1 MYIKFFILPLIIF
14 TFIVSRC
21 SADNRFRNIRFSSVT
36 EDSNAEYYNGQ
47 KLRGISSYYGK
58 KFHGRLTASGEVYN
72 MFGYTAAHKRL
83 PFGTIINVK
92 NLDNPDKNIQ
102 VKINDRGPF
111 VKDRILDVSYA
122 AAKKLGIIETGTAE
136 VEITII
142 KLAK

>member
-111 VKDRILDVSYA
+111 VKNRILDVSYA

>member
-21 SADNRFRNIRFSSVT
+21 SADNRFRNTRFSSVT

>member
-58 KFHGRLTASGEVYN
+58 KFHGRKTASGEVYN

-111 VKDRILDVSYA
+111 VKNRILDVSYA

>member
-14 TFIVSRC
+14 TFIVSLC
-21 SADNRFRNIRFSSVT
+21 SADNRFRNTRFSSVI